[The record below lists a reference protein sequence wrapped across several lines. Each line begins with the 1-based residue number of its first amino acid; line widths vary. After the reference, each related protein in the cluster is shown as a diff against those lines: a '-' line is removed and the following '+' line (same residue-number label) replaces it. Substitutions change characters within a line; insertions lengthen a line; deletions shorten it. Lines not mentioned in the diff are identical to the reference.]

1 MPKRKD
7 LKKILVVGAGP
18 IIIGQ
23 ACEFDYSGTQ
33 ACKALKD
40 EGYKVV
46 LINSNPATIM
56 TDPDVADK
64 TYIEP
69 ITLEVLEKILKKEK
83 PDAILPTMGGQTA
96 LNLAM
101 EAEKKG
107 VLKKYKIFS
116 SSKNLQ
122 SFKNNIK
129 KLSLTTPVKKIFEAI
144 NSHSSKSEIRY
155 VGGCLR
161 KILNN
166 EKVDDID
173 LATNLNPL
181 EVSETLKKNNIN
193 FYESGIEHGTIT
205 AIIDNHKF
213 EITSLREDIFTD
225 GRHARVKFSKDW
237 KKDAAR
243 RDFTINS
250 IYADL
255 DGNLFDPY
263 NGKKDIE
270 KGQVSFIG
278 DPEKR
283 IKEDYLR
290 ILRYLRFFLN
300 YSKQPHEEGIIK
312 IIKINIKGISIISKE
327 RLLDELKKLLR
338 SNQLEKLSKDIFSID
353 LILLIFPELKNI
365 KRVLYAIKDKNK
377 AFINLDFMFILFSMI
392 IDETDNL
399 EYFLYK
405 YNISKK
411 DQKRAYAING
421 FYNDKSGSKTLN
433 E

>member
-1 MPKRKD
+1 MKN
-7 LKKILVVGAGP
+7 
-18 IIIGQ
+18 
-23 ACEFDYSGTQ
+23 FF
-33 ACKALKD
+33 
-40 EGYKVV
+40 
-46 LINSNPATIM
+46 N
-56 TDPDVADK
+56 
-64 TYIEP
+64 
-69 ITLEVLEKILKKEK
+69 
-83 PDAILPTMGGQTA
+83 
-96 LNLAM
+96 
-101 EAEKKG
+101 
-107 VLKKYKIFS
+107 KIFS
-116 SSKNLQ
+116 SSKNLY

-129 KLSLTTPVKKIFEAI
+129 KLSITTPVKKIFEAI
-144 NSHSSKSEIRY
+144 NSHTSESEIRY

-173 LATNLNPL
+173 LATNLNPI
-181 EVSETLKKNNIN
+181 EVSEILKKNKIN

-205 AIIDNHKF
+205 AILDDHKF

-225 GRHARVKFSKDW
+225 GRHAKVKFSKDW

-255 DGNLFDPY
+255 DGNIFDPH

-270 KGQVSFIG
+270 MGQVNFIG
-278 DPEKR
+278 NPEKR

-300 YSKQPHEEGIIK
+300 YSKQPHKEEIIK
-312 IIKINIKGISIISKE
+312 TIKINISGISIISKE
-327 RLLDELKKLLR
+327 RLLDELKKLLK
-338 SNQLEKLSKDIFSID
+338 SNHLEKLSKDKFSIE

-365 KRVLYAIKDKNK
+365 KSVVNSIKVKKEFFVD
-377 AFINLDFMFILFSMI
+377 LDFMFILFLMI
-392 IDETDNL
+392 IDGTDNL

-411 DQKRAYAING
+411 DQKRAYAISN
-421 FYNDKSGSKTLN
+421 FYNEKEGIKTLN
-433 E
+433 EANLNKVLYYDGKQAVLDILNFKIIKSKKLDKKMLSLLELYKNKITPSLPIGADLLMTRYNIPEGKQLGSMLKSIEEEWVRNNFEISEKQIDNIVKG

>member
-1 MPKRKD
+1 MKN
-7 LKKILVVGAGP
+7 
-18 IIIGQ
+18 
-23 ACEFDYSGTQ
+23 FF
-33 ACKALKD
+33 
-40 EGYKVV
+40 
-46 LINSNPATIM
+46 N
-56 TDPDVADK
+56 
-64 TYIEP
+64 
-69 ITLEVLEKILKKEK
+69 
-83 PDAILPTMGGQTA
+83 
-96 LNLAM
+96 
-101 EAEKKG
+101 
-107 VLKKYKIFS
+107 KIFS
-116 SSKNLQ
+116 SSKNLC

-144 NSHSSKSEIRY
+144 NSHSSESEIRY

-181 EVSETLKKNNIN
+181 EVSEILKKNNIN

-205 AIIDNHKF
+205 SIIDGYKF

-225 GRHARVKFSKDW
+225 GRHAKVKFSKDW

-270 KGQVSFIG
+270 IGQVRFIG
-278 DPEKR
+278 DSEKR

-300 YSKQPHEEGIIK
+300 YSKQPHKEEVIK
-312 IIKINIKGISIISKE
+312 VIKINISGISIISKE
-327 RLLDELKKLLR
+327 RLLDELKKLLK
-338 SNQLEKLSKDIFSID
+338 SNQLEKLSKDKISID
-353 LILLIFPELKNI
+353 LILLIFPELRNI
-365 KRVLYAIKDKNK
+365 KSVINAIKAKKELFVD
-377 AFINLDFMFILFSMI
+377 LDFLFTLFLMI
-392 IDETDNL
+392 IDQTDNL

-411 DQKRAYAING
+411 DQKRAYDINN
-421 FYNDKSGSKTLN
+421 FYNEKDELKTLN
-433 E
+433 EANLDKVLYYDGKQAVLDILSFKIMKTKKVDKKLLSLLELYKNKITPSLPVGADFLMTRYKIPEGRQLGTLLKLIEEEWVRNNFEISDKQIDNIIKS

>member
-1 MPKRKD
+1 MKN
-7 LKKILVVGAGP
+7 
-18 IIIGQ
+18 
-23 ACEFDYSGTQ
+23 FF
-33 ACKALKD
+33 
-40 EGYKVV
+40 
-46 LINSNPATIM
+46 N
-56 TDPDVADK
+56 
-64 TYIEP
+64 
-69 ITLEVLEKILKKEK
+69 
-83 PDAILPTMGGQTA
+83 
-96 LNLAM
+96 
-101 EAEKKG
+101 
-107 VLKKYKIFS
+107 KIFS
-116 SSKNLQ
+116 SSKNLH

-129 KLSLTTPVKKIFEAI
+129 KLTLTTPVKKIFEAI
-144 NSHSSKSEIRY
+144 NSHSSESEIRY

-181 EVSETLKKNNIN
+181 EVAETLKKNNIN

-205 AIIDNHKF
+205 AIIDEYKF
-213 EITSLREDIFTD
+213 EITSLREDISTD
-225 GRHARVKFSKDW
+225 GRHAKVKFSKDW

-270 KGQVSFIG
+270 IGQVRFIG
-278 DPEKR
+278 DAEER

-290 ILRYLRFFLN
+290 ILRYSRFFLN
-300 YSKQPHEEGIIK
+300 YSKQPHKEEIIRL
-312 IIKINIKGISIISKE
+312 IKKNISGISILSKE
-327 RLLDELKKLLR
+327 RLLNELKKLIK
-338 SNQLEKLSKDIFSID
+338 SNKLEKLSKDKFSID

-365 KRVLYAIKDKNK
+365 KSIINLTK
-377 AFINLDFMFILFSMI
+377 AKKELFVNLDFIFILFLII

-411 DQKRAYAING
+411 DQKRAYAINN
-421 FYNDKSGSKTLN
+421 FYNEKNVSKTLN
-433 E
+433 EANLNKVLYYDGKQAVLDILNFKIIKTKRVDKKLLSLMELYKNKIMPSLPIRADLLMTRYKVPEGKKLGSILKQIEEEWIRNNFKISDKQIDNIVRG

>member
-1 MPKRKD
+1 M
-7 LKKILVVGAGP
+7 
-18 IIIGQ
+18 
-23 ACEFDYSGTQ
+23 
-33 ACKALKD
+33 
-40 EGYKVV
+40 
-46 LINSNPATIM
+46 
-56 TDPDVADK
+56 
-64 TYIEP
+64 
-69 ITLEVLEKILKKEK
+69 
-83 PDAILPTMGGQTA
+83 
-96 LNLAM
+96 
-101 EAEKKG
+101 
-107 VLKKYKIFS
+107 
-116 SSKNLQ
+116 
-122 SFKNNIK
+122 
-129 KLSLTTPVKKIFEAI
+129 KKIFEAI

-225 GRHARVKFSKDW
+225 GRHAEVKFSKDW

-300 YSKQPHEEGIIK
+300 YSKQPHKEEIIK
-312 IIKINIKGISIISKE
+312 VIKINIKGISIISKE

-421 FYNDKSGSKTLN
+421 FYNEKSGSKTLN
-433 E
+433 EINLNKVLYYDGKQAVLDILNFKIIKTKKVDKKLLSLIELYKNKITPSLPVGADLLMTRYKIPEGRQLGNMLKLIEEEWVRNNFEISDKQVDNIVKS

>member
-1 MPKRKD
+1 MK
-7 LKKILVVGAGP
+7 
-18 IIIGQ
+18 
-23 ACEFDYSGTQ
+23 
-33 ACKALKD
+33 
-40 EGYKVV
+40 
-46 LINSNPATIM
+46 
-56 TDPDVADK
+56 
-64 TYIEP
+64 
-69 ITLEVLEKILKKEK
+69 
-83 PDAILPTMGGQTA
+83 
-96 LNLAM
+96 NLFN
-101 EAEKKG
+101 
-107 VLKKYKIFS
+107 KIFS

-129 KLSLTTPVKKIFEAI
+129 KLTLTTPVKKIFEAI
-144 NSHSSKSEIRY
+144 SSYSSESEIRY

-173 LATNLNPL
+173 LATNLNPV

-205 AIIDNHKF
+205 AIIDEHKF

-225 GRHARVKFSKDW
+225 GRHAKVKFSKDW

-270 KGQVSFIG
+270 IGQVRFIG
-278 DPEKR
+278 DAEKR

-300 YSKQPHEEGIIK
+300 YSKQPHKEEIIK
-312 IIKINIKGISIISKE
+312 LIKKNISGISILSKE
-327 RLLDELKKLLR
+327 RLLNELKKLLK
-338 SNQLEKLSKDIFSID
+338 SNKLEKLSKDKFSID

-365 KRVLYAIKDKNK
+365 KSV
-377 AFINLDFMFILFSMI
+377 INSTKTKKELFVDLDFIFILFLMI

-411 DQKRAYAING
+411 DQKRAYAINN
-421 FYNDKSGSKTLN
+421 FYNEKNVSKTLN
-433 E
+433 EANLNKVLYYNGKQAVLDILNFKIIKIKKVDKNLLSLLELYKNKIMPSLPIGADLLMTKYKIPEGRQLGSMLKQIEKEWIKNNFEISDKQIDNIVKG

>member
-1 MPKRKD
+1 MKN
-7 LKKILVVGAGP
+7 
-18 IIIGQ
+18 
-23 ACEFDYSGTQ
+23 FF
-33 ACKALKD
+33 
-40 EGYKVV
+40 
-46 LINSNPATIM
+46 N
-56 TDPDVADK
+56 
-64 TYIEP
+64 
-69 ITLEVLEKILKKEK
+69 
-83 PDAILPTMGGQTA
+83 
-96 LNLAM
+96 
-101 EAEKKG
+101 
-107 VLKKYKIFS
+107 KIFS
-116 SSKNLQ
+116 SSKNLY

-129 KLSLTTPVKKIFEAI
+129 KLSLTTPVKKIFEII
-144 NSHSSKSEIRY
+144 NSYSSESEIRY

-181 EVSETLKKNNIN
+181 EVTEILKKNNIN

-205 AIIDNHKF
+205 AIIDDHKF

-225 GRHARVKFSKDW
+225 GRHAKVKFSKDW

-250 IYADL
+250 LYADL

-270 KGQVSFIG
+270 IGQVSFIG
-278 DPEKR
+278 NPEKR

-300 YSKQPHEEGIIK
+300 YSKQPHKEEIIK
-312 IIKINIKGISIISKE
+312 VIKINISGISIISKE
-327 RLLDELKKLLR
+327 RLLDELKKLLK
-338 SNQLEKLSKDIFSID
+338 SNQLEKLSKDKFSIE

-365 KRVLYAIKDKNK
+365 KSIINVIKAKK
-377 AFINLDFMFILFSMI
+377 ELFVELDFMFTLFLMI

-411 DQKRAYAING
+411 NQKRAYAINN
-421 FYNDKSGSKTLN
+421 FYNEKNGSKTLN
-433 E
+433 EANLNKVLYYDGKQAVLDILNFKIIKIKKLDKKLLSLLELYKNKTTPSLPVGADLLMTRYKIPEGRQLGSMLKLIEEEWIRNNFQISDKQIDNIVKG

>member
-1 MPKRKD
+1 MKN
-7 LKKILVVGAGP
+7 
-18 IIIGQ
+18 
-23 ACEFDYSGTQ
+23 FF
-33 ACKALKD
+33 
-40 EGYKVV
+40 
-46 LINSNPATIM
+46 N
-56 TDPDVADK
+56 
-64 TYIEP
+64 
-69 ITLEVLEKILKKEK
+69 
-83 PDAILPTMGGQTA
+83 
-96 LNLAM
+96 
-101 EAEKKG
+101 
-107 VLKKYKIFS
+107 KIFS
-116 SSKNLQ
+116 SKKNLH

-129 KLSLTTPVKKIFEAI
+129 ELTLTTPVKKIFEAI
-144 NSHSSKSEIRY
+144 SSYSSESEIRY

-161 KILNN
+161 QILNN

-173 LATNLNPL
+173 LATNLNPV

-205 AIIDNHKF
+205 AIIDEHKF

-225 GRHARVKFSKDW
+225 GRHAKVKFSKDW

-270 KGQVSFIG
+270 IGQVRFIG
-278 DPEKR
+278 DAEKR

-300 YSKQPHEEGIIK
+300 YSKQPHKEEIIK
-312 IIKINIKGISIISKE
+312 LIKKNISGISILSKE
-327 RLLDELKKLLR
+327 RLLNELKKLLK
-338 SNQLEKLSKDIFSID
+338 SNKLEKLSKDKFSID

-365 KRVLYAIKDKNK
+365 KSV
-377 AFINLDFMFILFSMI
+377 INSTKTKKELFVDLDFIFILFLMI

-411 DQKRAYAING
+411 DQKRAYAINN
-421 FYNDKSGSKTLN
+421 FYNEKNVSKTLN
-433 E
+433 EANLNKVLYYNGKQAVLDILNFKIIKIKKVNKNLLSLLELYKNKIMPSLPIGADLLMTKYKIPEGRQLGSMLKQIEKEWIKNNFEISDKQIDNIVKG

>member
-1 MPKRKD
+1 MKN
-7 LKKILVVGAGP
+7 
-18 IIIGQ
+18 
-23 ACEFDYSGTQ
+23 FF
-33 ACKALKD
+33 
-40 EGYKVV
+40 
-46 LINSNPATIM
+46 N
-56 TDPDVADK
+56 
-64 TYIEP
+64 
-69 ITLEVLEKILKKEK
+69 
-83 PDAILPTMGGQTA
+83 
-96 LNLAM
+96 
-101 EAEKKG
+101 
-107 VLKKYKIFS
+107 KIFS
-116 SSKNLQ
+116 SSKNLY

-129 KLSLTTPVKKIFEAI
+129 KLSITTPVKKIFEAI
-144 NSHSSKSEIRY
+144 NSHTSESEIRY

-173 LATNLNPL
+173 LATNLNPI
-181 EVSETLKKNNIN
+181 EVSEILKKNKIN

-205 AIIDNHKF
+205 AILDDHKF

-225 GRHARVKFSKDW
+225 GRHAKVKFSKDW

-255 DGNLFDPY
+255 DGNIFDPH

-270 KGQVSFIG
+270 MGQVNFIG
-278 DPEKR
+278 NPEKR

-300 YSKQPHEEGIIK
+300 YSKQPHKEEIIK
-312 IIKINIKGISIISKE
+312 TIKINISGISIISKE
-327 RLLDELKKLLR
+327 RLLDELKKLLK
-338 SNQLEKLSKDIFSID
+338 SNHLEKLSKDKFSIE

-365 KRVLYAIKDKNK
+365 KSVVNSIKVKKEFFVD
-377 AFINLDFMFILFSMI
+377 LDFIFILFLMI
-392 IDETDNL
+392 IDGTDNL

-411 DQKRAYAING
+411 DQKRAYAISN
-421 FYNDKSGSKTLN
+421 FYNEKEGIKTLN
-433 E
+433 EANLNKVLYYDGKQAVLDILNFKIIKSKKLDKKMLSLLELYKNKITPSLPVGADLLMTRYNIPEGKQLGSMLKSIEEEWVRNNFEISEKQIDNIVKG

>member
-1 MPKRKD
+1 MKN
-7 LKKILVVGAGP
+7 
-18 IIIGQ
+18 
-23 ACEFDYSGTQ
+23 FF
-33 ACKALKD
+33 
-40 EGYKVV
+40 
-46 LINSNPATIM
+46 N
-56 TDPDVADK
+56 
-64 TYIEP
+64 
-69 ITLEVLEKILKKEK
+69 
-83 PDAILPTMGGQTA
+83 
-96 LNLAM
+96 
-101 EAEKKG
+101 
-107 VLKKYKIFS
+107 KIFS
-116 SSKNLQ
+116 SSKNLY

-129 KLSLTTPVKKIFEAI
+129 KLSITTPVKKIFEAI
-144 NSHSSKSEIRY
+144 NSHSSESEIRY

-161 KILNN
+161 KIFNN

-173 LATNLNPL
+173 LATNLNPI
-181 EVSETLKKNNIN
+181 EVSEILKKNKIN

-205 AIIDNHKF
+205 AILDDHKF

-225 GRHARVKFSKDW
+225 GRHAKVKFSKDW

-255 DGNLFDPY
+255 DGNIFDPH

-270 KGQVSFIG
+270 MGQVKFIG

-300 YSKQPHEEGIIK
+300 YSKQPHKEEIIK
-312 IIKINIKGISIISKE
+312 TIKINISGISIISKE
-327 RLLDELKKLLR
+327 RLLDELKKLLK
-338 SNQLEKLSKDIFSID
+338 SNQLEKLSKDKFSIE

-365 KRVLYAIKDKNK
+365 KSVINSIKVKK
-377 AFINLDFMFILFSMI
+377 EFFVELDFIFILFLMI
-392 IDETDNL
+392 IDGTDNL

-411 DQKRAYAING
+411 DQKRAYAINN
-421 FYNDKSGSKTLN
+421 FYNEKEGIKTLN
-433 E
+433 EANLNKVLYYNGKQAVLDILNFKIIKSKKLDKKMLSLLELYKNKITPSLPVGADLLMTRYKIPEGRQLGSMLKLIEEEWVRNNFEITEKQIDNIVKG

>member
-1 MPKRKD
+1 MKN
-7 LKKILVVGAGP
+7 
-18 IIIGQ
+18 
-23 ACEFDYSGTQ
+23 FF
-33 ACKALKD
+33 
-40 EGYKVV
+40 
-46 LINSNPATIM
+46 N
-56 TDPDVADK
+56 
-64 TYIEP
+64 
-69 ITLEVLEKILKKEK
+69 
-83 PDAILPTMGGQTA
+83 
-96 LNLAM
+96 
-101 EAEKKG
+101 
-107 VLKKYKIFS
+107 KIFS
-116 SSKNLQ
+116 SSKNLY

-129 KLSLTTPVKKIFEAI
+129 KLSITTPVKKIFEAI
-144 NSHSSKSEIRY
+144 NSHTSESEIRY

-173 LATNLNPL
+173 LATNLNPI
-181 EVSETLKKNNIN
+181 EVSEILKKNKIN

-205 AIIDNHKF
+205 AILDDHKF

-225 GRHARVKFSKDW
+225 GRHAKVKFSKDW

-255 DGNLFDPY
+255 DGNIFDPH

-270 KGQVSFIG
+270 MGQVNFIG
-278 DPEKR
+278 NPEKR

-300 YSKQPHEEGIIK
+300 YSKQPHKEEIIK
-312 IIKINIKGISIISKE
+312 TIKINISGISIISKE
-327 RLLDELKKLLR
+327 RLLDELKKLLK
-338 SNQLEKLSKDIFSID
+338 SNHLEKLSKDKFSIE

-365 KRVLYAIKDKNK
+365 KSVVNSIKVKKEFFVD
-377 AFINLDFMFILFSMI
+377 LDFIFILFLMI
-392 IDETDNL
+392 IDGTDNL

-411 DQKRAYAING
+411 DQKRAYAISN
-421 FYNDKSGSKTLN
+421 FYNEKEGIKTLN
-433 E
+433 EANLNKVLYYDGKQAVLDILNFKIIKSKKLDKKMLNLLELYKNKITPSLPIGADLLMTRYNIPEGKQLGSMLKSIEEEWVRNNFEISEKQIDNIVKG

>member
-1 MPKRKD
+1 MKN
-7 LKKILVVGAGP
+7 
-18 IIIGQ
+18 
-23 ACEFDYSGTQ
+23 FF
-33 ACKALKD
+33 
-40 EGYKVV
+40 
-46 LINSNPATIM
+46 N
-56 TDPDVADK
+56 
-64 TYIEP
+64 
-69 ITLEVLEKILKKEK
+69 
-83 PDAILPTMGGQTA
+83 
-96 LNLAM
+96 
-101 EAEKKG
+101 
-107 VLKKYKIFS
+107 KIFS
-116 SSKNLQ
+116 SSKNLY

-129 KLSLTTPVKKIFEAI
+129 KLSITTPVKKIFEAI
-144 NSHSSKSEIRY
+144 NSHTSESEIRY

-173 LATNLNPL
+173 LATNLNPI
-181 EVSETLKKNNIN
+181 EVSEILKKNKIN

-205 AIIDNHKF
+205 AILDDHKF

-225 GRHARVKFSKDW
+225 GRHAKVKFSKDW

-255 DGNLFDPY
+255 DGNIFDPH

-270 KGQVSFIG
+270 MGQVNFIG
-278 DPEKR
+278 NPEKR

-300 YSKQPHEEGIIK
+300 YSKQPHKQEIIK
-312 IIKINIKGISIISKE
+312 VIKINISGISIISKE
-327 RLLDELKKLLR
+327 RLLDELKKLIK
-338 SNQLEKLSKDIFSID
+338 SNQLEKLSKDKFSIE

-365 KRVLYAIKDKNK
+365 KSVINAIKVKKEIFVD
-377 AFINLDFMFILFSMI
+377 LDFIFILFLMI
-392 IDETDNL
+392 IDGTDNL

-411 DQKRAYAING
+411 DQKRAYAISN
-421 FYNDKSGSKTLN
+421 FYNEKEGIKTLN
-433 E
+433 EANLNKVLYYDGKQAVLDILNFKIIKLKKLDKKMLSLLELYKNKITPSLPIGADLLMTRYNIPEGKQLGSMLKSIEEEWVRNNFEISEKQIDNIVKG

>member
-1 MPKRKD
+1 MKN
-7 LKKILVVGAGP
+7 
-18 IIIGQ
+18 
-23 ACEFDYSGTQ
+23 FF
-33 ACKALKD
+33 
-40 EGYKVV
+40 
-46 LINSNPATIM
+46 N
-56 TDPDVADK
+56 
-64 TYIEP
+64 
-69 ITLEVLEKILKKEK
+69 
-83 PDAILPTMGGQTA
+83 
-96 LNLAM
+96 
-101 EAEKKG
+101 
-107 VLKKYKIFS
+107 KIFS
-116 SSKNLQ
+116 SSKNLY

-129 KLSLTTPVKKIFEAI
+129 KLSITTPVKKIFEVI
-144 NSHSSKSEIRY
+144 NSHSSESEIRY

-161 KILNN
+161 KIFNN

-173 LATNLNPL
+173 LATNLNPI
-181 EVSETLKKNNIN
+181 EVSEILKKNKIN

-205 AIIDNHKF
+205 AILDDHKF

-225 GRHARVKFSKDW
+225 GRHAKVKFSKDW

-255 DGNLFDPY
+255 DGNIFDPH

-270 KGQVSFIG
+270 MGQVNFIG

-300 YSKQPHEEGIIK
+300 YSKQPHKEEIIK
-312 IIKINIKGISIISKE
+312 TIKINISGISIISKE
-327 RLLDELKKLLR
+327 RLLDELKKLLK
-338 SNQLEKLSKDIFSID
+338 SNQLEKLSKDKFSIE

-365 KRVLYAIKDKNK
+365 KSVINSIKVKK
-377 AFINLDFMFILFSMI
+377 EFFVELDFIFILFLMI
-392 IDETDNL
+392 IDGTDNL

-411 DQKRAYAING
+411 DQKRAYAINN
-421 FYNDKSGSKTLN
+421 FYNEKEGIKTLN
-433 E
+433 EANLNKVLYYNGKQAVLDILNFKIIKSKKLDKKMLSLLELYKNKITPSLPVGADLLMTRYKIPEGRQLGSMLKLIEEEWVRNNFEITEKQIDNIVKG

>member
-1 MPKRKD
+1 MKN
-7 LKKILVVGAGP
+7 
-18 IIIGQ
+18 
-23 ACEFDYSGTQ
+23 FF
-33 ACKALKD
+33 
-40 EGYKVV
+40 
-46 LINSNPATIM
+46 N
-56 TDPDVADK
+56 
-64 TYIEP
+64 
-69 ITLEVLEKILKKEK
+69 
-83 PDAILPTMGGQTA
+83 
-96 LNLAM
+96 
-101 EAEKKG
+101 
-107 VLKKYKIFS
+107 KIFS
-116 SSKNLQ
+116 SSKNLY

-129 KLSLTTPVKKIFEAI
+129 KLSITTPVKKIFEAI
-144 NSHSSKSEIRY
+144 NSHTSESEIRY

-173 LATNLNPL
+173 LATNLNPI
-181 EVSETLKKNNIN
+181 EVSEILKKNKIN

-205 AIIDNHKF
+205 AILDDHKF

-225 GRHARVKFSKDW
+225 GRHAKVKFSKDW

-255 DGNLFDPY
+255 DGNIFDPH

-270 KGQVSFIG
+270 MGQVNFIG
-278 DPEKR
+278 NPEKR

-300 YSKQPHEEGIIK
+300 YSKQPHKEEIIK
-312 IIKINIKGISIISKE
+312 TIKINISGISIISKE
-327 RLLDELKKLLR
+327 RLLDELKKLLK
-338 SNQLEKLSKDIFSID
+338 SNHLEKLSKDKFSIE

-365 KRVLYAIKDKNK
+365 KSVVNSIKVKKEFFVD
-377 AFINLDFMFILFSMI
+377 LDFIFILFLMI
-392 IDETDNL
+392 IDGTDNL

-411 DQKRAYAING
+411 DQKRAYAISN
-421 FYNDKSGSKTLN
+421 FYNEKEGIKTLN
-433 E
+433 EANLNKVLYYDGKQAVLDILNFKIIKSKKLDKKMLSLLELYKNKITPSLPIGADLLMTRYNIPEGKQLGSMLKSIEEEWVRNNFEISEKQIDNIVKG